1 MAQMSF
7 EQSMRILESA
17 GIELERIDEARGAFS
32 QRRFERALSA
42 AMREVDQHYLD
53 TKYHKPAFKRD
64 GRSYYHEIK
73 PNPRNGVTVY
83 VQCLPG
89 WSEEGVIQRLIK
101 TLNQKLDELGV
112 NLEGDESWRYS
123 STKNSSGEYVQC
135 VYFYPRRVLS
145 ADQRT
150 GWIKGWNPSV
160 SAVRVD
166 VGGEIVS
173 FRRERELKSKT
184 IDNGYRQLSGRSTD
198 ELWVSSDRSMAILVH
213 VSSIHPA
220 AGTDYSARLL
230 GPEETKKYLGEK

>member
-1 MAQMSF
+1 MTEMSF
-7 EQSMRILESA
+7 EQSMKILESA
-17 GIELERIDEARGAFS
+17 GVKLERIDEARGAFS
-32 QRRFERALSA
+32 MRRFERALSA
-42 AMREVDQHYLD
+42 AMREVDQHYID
-53 TKYHKPAFKRD
+53 SKYHKPAFKRD

-89 WSEEGVIQRLIK
+89 WFEEGVIQRLVK
-101 TLNQKLDELGV
+101 CLNQKLDELGV

-123 STKNSSGEYVQC
+123 SVKTDSGKYVQC

-145 ADQRT
+145 ADTKT

-160 SAVRVD
+160 STVRVD

-173 FRRERELKSKT
+173 FRRDSELDSKI

-230 GPEETKKYLGEK
+230 SPEETKKLLSEK